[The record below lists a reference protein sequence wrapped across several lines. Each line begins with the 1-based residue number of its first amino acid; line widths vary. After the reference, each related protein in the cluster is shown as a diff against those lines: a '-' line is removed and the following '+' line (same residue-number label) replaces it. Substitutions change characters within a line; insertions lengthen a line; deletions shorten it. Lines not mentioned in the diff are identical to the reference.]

1 MPNEGILILQQRK
14 RNESIEK
21 VNWAIQYFRD
31 LEGPNSRI
39 TAKKLSELT
48 QLSRTVLYK
57 PHLRSLWDKN
67 WHGENIKISK
77 KNHLAEEDKLFKKIA
92 CLKAQLQK
100 KETKIHRLEEAYKN
114 EKNRSKA
121 HAQNYEELKVRHQ
134 RLLHHNLMLTRKL
147 HLHGLEYD
155 DQPDL

>member
-1 MPNEGILILQQRK
+1 MGVIFRMPNEGILILQQKK
-14 RNESIEK
+14 RDESIEK

-67 WHGENIKISK
+67 WHTENLKISK
-77 KNHLAEEDKLFKKIA
+77 KNDLTEKDKLEKKIV
-92 CLKAQLQK
+92 CLKAELQK
-100 KETKIHRLEEAYKN
+100 KKLKFINLKTHTKMKRIVRRHM
-114 EKNRSKA
+114 
-121 HAQNYEELKVRHQ
+121 LKI
-134 RLLHHNLMLTRKL
+134 MKS
-147 HLHGLEYD
+147 
-155 DQPDL
+155 